1 MQAGVGRPDFAAI
14 VAVAICCKSGLLTAR
29 IPPHLATQIKPP
41 FALRDLLKPTSASVG
56 KPSNSMLFN
65 LMLRTHR
72 VCGARM
78 RTGRT
83 QDLCGS
89 RQGLQDWEGDQEEAV
104 TSKGSGSINRGN
116 KGGQNEN
123 SGRVIDDTDHGVHGR
138 KQ

>member
-1 MQAGVGRPDFAAI
+1 MQARVGRPDIAAI
-14 VAVAICCKSGLLTAR
+14 EAVAICGKSGLLTAR
-29 IPPHLATQIKPP
+29 IPPHLATQIKQP
-41 FALRDLLKPTSASVG
+41 FALRDPSKPTSASVG

-104 TSKGSGSINRGN
+104 TRNGSGSINRGN
-116 KGGQNEN
+116 RGGQNED
-123 SGRVIDDTDHGVHGR
+123 SGRVIDATDHCVHRR